1 MAVKITGEYIGSK
14 KITLTHELSGTR
26 LTTSA
31 PLDNNGDGSSFS
43 PTDLVGASLG
53 SCVLTIIAILAERD
67 GIDLSGMSMEV
78 EKVMAQSAPRRI
90 AELILT
96 VRMPARLTPEERE
109 RFERAAHGCPV
120 HRSLHPDVNAPIIF
134 EYV

>member
-14 KITLTHELSGTR
+14 KITLTHELSGTQ

-31 PLDNNGDGSSFS
+31 PLDNQGDGKSFA

-53 SCVLTIIAILAERD
+53 ACVLTIIAIIAERD

-78 EKVMAQSAPRRI
+78 EKVMAQTPPRRI
-90 AELILT
+90 AELNLL
-96 VRMPARLTPEERE
+96 VRMPARLSQEQRE

-120 HRSLHPDVNAPIIF
+120 HRSLHPDVRAPISF